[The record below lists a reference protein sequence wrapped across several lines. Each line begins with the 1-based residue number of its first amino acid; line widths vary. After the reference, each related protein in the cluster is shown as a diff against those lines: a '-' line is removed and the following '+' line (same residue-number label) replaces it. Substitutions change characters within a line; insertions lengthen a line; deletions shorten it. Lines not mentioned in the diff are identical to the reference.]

1 MNENQFD
8 VPAVDFKT
16 QVFGREFEQALFV
29 LEKTQQLL
37 KANIRTM
44 RERLDHALKELES
57 SGFNGSLSPL
67 SEVQSAAV
75 NLEQLRRSYETQR
88 DHAEMV
94 KAHLRQIARQS

>member
-16 QVFGREFEQALFV
+16 QVFGREFEQSLFV

-44 RERLDHALKELES
+44 RERLDHALIELDS
-57 SGFNGSLSPL
+57 KGFAGSLAPL

-75 NLEQLRRSYETQR
+75 NLEQLRRAYETQR

-94 KAHLRQIARQS
+94 RAHLRQITRQS